1 MGAAVA
7 PLAVSATVT
16 TAAAVARH
24 TPPVLLPQEPPVLR
38 LPPVPLPLPLPPPV
52 PVPLLQPVPVPA
64 PLLPPVPVPVP
75 VLPPE
80 PLLPV
85 TVPVPAAHAWTHW
98 EAQLSAADAC
108 RLNGGRWRQW
118 PRRGARR
125 APKRGQSR

>member
-24 TPPVLLPQEPPVLR
+24 TPPALLPKEPR
-38 LPPVPLPLPLPPPV
+38 LPVPV
-52 PVPLLQPVPVPA
+52 PVPLLPPVPVPA

-85 TVPVPAAHAWTHW
+85 TVPVPAAHAW
-98 EAQLSAADAC
+98 
-108 RLNGGRWRQW
+108 
-118 PRRGARR
+118 
-125 APKRGQSR
+125 